1 MTAVFALRFL
11 AAATPIACPAC
22 HIENDTRE
30 IIGERLVIQA
40 VPAFMITIGFFASVT
55 SWAEAIASGE

>member
-1 MTAVFALRFL
+1 MVFA
-11 AAATPIACPAC
+11 AASPMAKPAC

-30 IIGERLVIQA
+30 IIGDRLVIHA

-55 SWAEAIASGE
+55 RDAEAMASGE